1 MFNIKELS
9 SHDKESTS
17 TAVDELKQIAAGISP
32 LITIYPLVDSPIH
45 QTISILQHS
54 LFGVYEW
61 GANLTWFSWI
71 LRKPVVAF
79 CPPKVRNQLI
89 ESQQRASCW
98 GSYFWESD
106 VPLPLLPTSI
116 NIDSEPDKL
125 AQINRFSPE
134 DYVID
139 ISSFQ
144 LLLEISINRAK
155 NFTI

>member
-1 MFNIKELS
+1 MFNLKELS
-9 SHDKESTS
+9 PQEKDSSWS
-17 TAVDELKQIAAGISP
+17 AVSELKQIAADISP
-32 LITIYPLVDSPIH
+32 LITIYPLVDSPIY

-106 VPLPLLPTSI
+106 VPLPLLSI
-116 NIDSEPDKL
+116 SNDIDSEADKL

-134 DYVID
+134 DYI
-139 ISSFQ
+139 IEINSFQ
-144 LLLEISINRAK
+144 LLLEISVNRAK
-155 NFTI
+155 NFMI